1 MKLVS
6 RTEKAY
12 AGAMAPPEIEQA
24 PAPPEHAA
32 VKKAKRPRKKRSK
45 KWIFILALV
54 LAAVGFLLYTLSK
67 IRNNM
72 PNLVDSLY
80 THTEVE
86 RRDITSALTGSGTLE
101 PADSYTVTTL
111 VSGEILSARFD
122 EGSVIAKGH
131 VLYEIDSSDKANTI
145 ERAENSLEQSQRSY
159 NRKVSSLADLT
170 IYSGIGGNVT
180 GLNARVGDT
189 IGMNAPV
196 ATIEDTSSL
205 TLTEYYSDEYAG
217 HIYAGMPAMVSIP
230 GEMLNLEGHVREVSS
245 LKRTSETGISCFAVT
260 VEVANVGSLTPGTTA
275 TCWLMT
281 GGAEDIYP
289 SISDDNGL
297 DVVNRTTIYAGVSGT
312 VTEILVRNSET
323 IAAGQLI
330 MTLSSNTLSDEVLNS
345 ADALRDAELSLQSQY
360 DSLENY
366 TITAPIEGTIVDKY
380 YKEGETA
387 EVGRTLCT
395 IYDLSSLTFVMNV
408 DELDISQVEVGQRAT
423 ITAQA
428 VPGVEYD
435 GIITK
440 VGINGTAVNGVTTY
454 PVTVRIDRTDGLLP
468 GMNVDVSV
476 IVREGT
482 DLPSLPVA
490 AVLRGGRVLT
500 KTTDGTTGEG
510 APEGYD
516 YVEVV
521 TGISDDDYVE
531 IVSGLQVGAAVAY
544 IPEMASGTDLFRAMA
559 MGGGMGGGGV
569 VRSETTIVSGP
580 AGSAR

>member
-6 RTEKAY
+6 KMEKAY
-12 AGAMAPPEIEQA
+12 AGAAPPEETA
-24 PAPPEHAA
+24 VAAPPEHAA

-45 KWIFILALV
+45 KWIFILV
-54 LAAVGFLLYTLSK
+54 LALAAGGFLLYTL
-67 IRNNM
+67 RNMRNM
-72 PNLVDSLY
+72 PDLADTLY
-80 THTEVE
+80 TYTELE
-86 RRDITSALTGSGTLE
+86 RRNITSALTGSGTLE

-111 VSGEILSARFD
+111 VSGEVLSARFD
-122 EGSVIAKGH
+122 EGSVISKGQ

-145 ERAENSLEQSQRSY
+145 ERAENSLSQSQRSY
-159 NRKVSSLADLT
+159 NRKLSSLADLT
-170 IYSGIGGNVT
+170 VYSGIGGNVT
-180 GLNARVGDT
+180 GLGARVGDT
-189 IGMNAPV
+189 IGMNAPI

-217 HIYAGMPAMVSIP
+217 QIYAGMPAMVSIP

-260 VEVANVGSLTPGTTA
+260 VEVANVGSLKPGITA

-281 GGAEDIYP
+281 GAEDIYP

-312 VTEILVRNSET
+312 VTEILVRNGET
-323 IAAGQLI
+323 IAAGQLV

-408 DELDISQVEVGQRAT
+408 DELDISQVAVGQRAT

-454 PVTVRIDRTDGLLP
+454 PVTVRIDSTTGLLP
-468 GMNVDVSV
+468 GMNVDVSIV
-476 IVREGT
+476 VREGM
-482 DLPSLPVA
+482 DLPALPVD
-490 AVLRGGRVLT
+490 AVLRGGRVLV
-500 KTTDGTTGEG
+500 KTADGTTAEG
-510 APEGYD
+510 APTGYD

-531 IVSGLQVGAAVAY
+531 IVSGLKAGAEVAY
-544 IPEMASGTDLFRAMA
+544 IPAMAAGTDLFRVIG
-559 MGGGMGGGGV
+559 MGGGMGGGGA
-569 VRSETTIVSGP
+569 VRSETTVVSGP
-580 AGSAR
+580 APAGGAR